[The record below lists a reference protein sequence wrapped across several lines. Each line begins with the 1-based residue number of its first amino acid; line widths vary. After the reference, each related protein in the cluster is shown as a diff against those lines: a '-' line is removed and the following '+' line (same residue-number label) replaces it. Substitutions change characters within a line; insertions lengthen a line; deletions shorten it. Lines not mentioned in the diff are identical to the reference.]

1 MPGCPSSLSLRKAG
15 SNSDVLF
22 WRFDDDWPGAITVS
36 VLDNAISA
44 TQIRAGRS
52 RATTL
57 MLTLSMKVSPM
68 KASPELSVFLQAQG
82 IPERAFHLPQGD

>member
-1 MPGCPSSLSLRKAG
+1 MPSSLSLRKAG

-44 TQIRAGRS
+44 TQIRAGVREP
-52 RATTL
+52 TTL
-57 MLTLSMKVSPM
+57 MLTYINESVANESVARTIGSFSKRREYQSVLSIS
-68 KASPELSVFLQAQG
+68 
-82 IPERAFHLPQGD
+82 RRGD